1 MHLLEITVAL
11 MAACVA
17 FAVLARRTRLPYAV
31 VLVLGGMGLAFVP
44 GLPHL
49 RLDPELALAAFL
61 PPLLQASAWRTDWR
75 QFRASIRPILLL
87 AFGAVI
93 FTALCVAV
101 VARLLLPDLPW
112 AAAIALGAV
121 VAPPDA
127 VAAASIL
134 KRLPL
139 PQRVITVLEG
149 ESLMNDASA
158 LVLFRLAVGA
168 LAAGSV
174 SPALAALTFLGVGLG
189 GMAVGWA
196 VAWVAGRLT
205 PRLGDTLLEVA
216 LTFLTAYVAYLAAE
230 ALEVSGVMAVV
241 TCGILLVRGQ
251 RNLLSARTR
260 TEARATWGFVEFAL
274 TSLVFIL
281 VGLQLNSILERLGP
295 YSTGFLAVA
304 AAALSA
310 TLILSRLAWV
320 MPFALLPALFPAT
333 SRFIATKDGLPL
345 PREAVVIGWAGM
357 RGVVSLAT
365 AIALPNDT
373 AHRELLVFLAF
384 VAILA
389 TLVVQGTTL
398 GWVIMRLKVAL
409 PGRDGM
415 DREEAAARRAMAR
428 AALGEVQG
436 RLDSPLD
443 GAIARDLVGE
453 FRDIDRVYSGVAAGG
468 AQAEMLARL
477 QIRLAAIRSARR
489 ALIEHEAGSTTS
501 EEMLAGLLA
510 ETDHEELRLMRQI
523 SQTR

>member
-1 MHLLEITVAL
+1 MHFLELTLAL
-11 MAACVA
+11 MAACVV
-17 FAVLARRTRLPYAV
+17 FAVVARRTRVPYAA
-31 VLVLGGMGLAFVP
+31 VLVLGGMALAFVP
-44 GLPHL
+44 GLPQLQLH
-49 RLDPELALAAFL
+49 PELALAAFL

-87 AFGAVI
+87 AFGAVL

-127 VAAASIL
+127 VAAASVL
-134 KRLPL
+134 QRLPL
-139 PQRVITVLEG
+139 PRRVVTVLEG

-174 SPALAALTFLGVGLG
+174 SPAGAALTFLGVGLG

-196 VAWVAGRLT
+196 VAWAASRLL
-205 PRLGDTLLEVA
+205 PHLGDTLLEVA
-216 LTFLTAYVAYLAAE
+216 LTFLTAYAAYLGAE
-230 ALEVSGVMAVV
+230 ALHVSGVMGVV
-241 TCGILLVRGQ
+241 TCGIILVRSQ

-260 TEARATWGFVEFAL
+260 TEARATWAFVEFAL

-281 VGLQLNSILERLGP
+281 VGLQLNGILARLGP
-295 YSTGFLAVA
+295 YSMGFLALA
-304 AAALSA
+304 AGALSV

-320 MPFALLPALFPAT
+320 MPLALLP
-333 SRFIATKDGLPL
+333 RFIPSMARDDGLPR
-345 PREAVVIGWAGM
+345 PREAAVIGWAGM

-365 AIALPNDT
+365 AIALPLET
-373 AHRELLVFLAF
+373 PHRELLVFLAF
-384 VAILA
+384 TAILS

-398 GWVIMRLKVAL
+398 GWVIRRLKVAL
-409 PGRDGM
+409 PGRAGM
-415 DREEAAARRAMAR
+415 DREEAAARRLMAH
-428 AALGEVQG
+428 AALAEVEG

-468 AQAEMLARL
+468 TQAEMLARL

-489 ALIEHEAGSTTS
+489 ALLDHQTDSMIS

-523 SQTR
+523 AQAR

>member
-17 FAVLARRTRLPYAV
+17 FAVFARRTRLPYAV

-87 AFGAVI
+87 AFGAVL

-127 VAAASIL
+127 VAAASVL

-139 PQRVITVLEG
+139 PQRVVTVLEG

-205 PRLGDTLLEVA
+205 PRLGDSLLEVA

-230 ALEVSGVMAVV
+230 ALQVSGVMAVV

-281 VGLQLNSILERLGP
+281 VGLQLHGILERLGP
-295 YSTGFLAVA
+295 YPIGFLALS

-320 MPFALLPALFPAT
+320 MPFALLPPSLA
-333 SRFIATKDGLPL
+333 RFLAEKDGLPL
-345 PREAVVIGWAGM
+345 PREAAVIGWAGM

-373 AHRELLVFLAF
+373 PHRELLVFLAF

-398 GWVIMRLKVAL
+398 GWIIMRLKVAL

-415 DREEAAARRAMAR
+415 DREEAAARRVMAR
-428 AALGEVQG
+428 AALDEVQG

-468 AQAEMLARL
+468 TQAEMLARL

-501 EEMLAGLLA
+501 EEMLTGLLA

-523 SQTR
+523 AQTR